1 VKDVD
6 GISEL
11 GNVDDPECP
20 GCIPNPNFL
29 HTLAY
34 GFHRLPVVRFLAVLN
49 LIELMA
55 GLAPSRE
62 WKGTKVIQGTAPKLY
77 RLGIGHI

>member
-1 VKDVD
+1 VKHVD

-29 HTLAY
+29 HALAY
-34 GFHRLPVVRFLAVLN
+34 GFHRLPVVRLLAVL
-49 LIELMA
+49 MA
-55 GLAPSRE
+55 SLAPSRE
-62 WKGTKVIQGTAPKLY
+62 WKGAKVIQRTASKLN
-77 RLGIGHI
+77 RLGVAQIFSS